1 MGVYNNQ
8 EKAKKMAA
16 LGPDQ
21 FNNTIE
27 VLRDA
32 RSPNMGTL
40 KNGSAAVL
48 PVKPPHRI
56 PKISSKPEQNDIET
70 AIKIIQTP

>member
-1 MGVYNNQ
+1 MGVFNNQ

-16 LGPDQ
+16 IGPDH

-27 VLRDA
+27 VLRDV

-40 KNGSAAVL
+40 KNGNAAVL

-56 PKISSKPEQNDIET
+56 PKISSKQEQNDIET